1 MNKKVVLTGGSGHLG
16 YHIGKVL
23 LKKKYKVLLLLRSHN
38 AYTFELIRSGA
49 KFKIV
54 NFLDK
59 KKIRY
64 ALKDYNILINTAS
77 NNPYNPQD
85 EILKENLS
93 LTKNIINSTIATKV
107 QKIIHI
113 SSSIIFER
121 KKVINKLLTKVL
133 KLIIMKTNM

>member
-16 YHIGKVL
+16 YHIAKVL
-23 LKKKYKVLLLLRSHN
+23 IKKKYKVLLLLRRHN
-38 AYTFELIRSGA
+38 AYTFELIRAGA
-49 KFKIV
+49 RFKIV
-54 NFLDK
+54 NFLDT
-59 KKIRY
+59 KKIRS
-64 ALKDYNILINTAS
+64 ALKEYDILINTAS

-107 QKIIHI
+107 KKIIHI

-121 KKVINKLLTKVL
+121 KKKL
-133 KLIIMKTNM
+133 